1 MVKFGGRTVMA
12 RRGPKLRKD
21 TKFGKWKIMSILES
35 KPDATVSDIQERIGK
50 KSSLIY
56 NTLYRLERDGY
67 AVKSTKEREGVL
79 TKSIVYVYN
88 LTPDGVL
95 YLHALESGITEL

>member
-1 MVKFGGRTVMA
+1 MP

-21 TKFGKWKIMSILES
+21 TKFGKWKIMGILES
-35 KPDATVSDIQERIGK
+35 KPDATVSDIQNWIGR

-67 AVKSTKEREGVL
+67 VVKSTREREGVL
-79 TKSIVYVYN
+79 TNSIVYVYN

-95 YLHALESGITEL
+95 YLHDLESGITEE